1 MAWKDILKQDDVI
14 TELKE
19 LIEYAEGMSSEIGP
33 SSGPADSLNYETDQ
47 LKGKI
52 DDKLFRDLDEQVN
65 DIWSKSDDLSA
76 AFDMYADTIREYLE
90 ERKQKKE
97 EVDDESIHPDFRNY
111 KLKDDEQWGEGPQ
124 GLLIPRPI
132 DEMFGAEF

>member
-33 SSGPADSLNYETDQ
+33 SSGPADELNYKTDQ
-47 LKGKI
+47 LKGEI
-52 DDKLFRDLDEQVN
+52 DDKLFRDLDKQVN

-90 ERKQKKE
+90 ERKQEKE

-111 KLKDDEQWGEGPQ
+111 KLKDDEQWGEGPR

-132 DEMFGAEF
+132 DEMYGAEF